1 MHPQLNN
8 KVKSGSSGFTLIE
21 LLVVIA
27 IIAILASMLL
37 PVLAKA
43 KLKALVI
50 TDMSNK
56 KQLTL
61 AWIMYT
67 GDNYETLVPNADQSV
82 TVNGTPSW
90 IPQNCHMDWSLSPNN
105 TNVTFMMTNQLGS
118 YCAGQ
123 NKIYTSPGDNFL
135 SLVQKAVGFG
145 KIANHRARSVS
156 MDAAVG
162 GDGLN
167 HPSDNGKSGYKPP
180 ASLAGTLNPFFFAT
194 KMNQL
199 RHPSES
205 WVFINEDP
213 DSIDDGILYV
223 DPKSANGNG
232 TLIEI
237 PSSYLGG
244 ACGLSFA
251 DGHAEVHK
259 WVTSAF
265 NHTVSYKQYP
275 GNPGITLTGNAD
287 LAWLAQRT
295 PSGP

>member
-1 MHPQLNN
+1 MYPQLKN
-8 KVKSGSSGFTLIE
+8 KVKSGSLGFTLIE

-43 KLKALVI
+43 KLKAQVI
-50 TDMSNK
+50 ADMSNK

-82 TVNGTPSW
+82 TVNGNPSW
-90 IPQNCHMDWSLSPNN
+90 IPQNCHMDWSPSLNN
-105 TNVTFMMTNQLGS
+105 MNITYLQTNQLGG

-123 NKIYTSPGDNFL
+123 NKIYTSPGDTFL

-145 KIANHRARSVS
+145 KIANHRARSVA

-162 GDGLN
+162 GDGWN
-167 HPSDNGKSGYKPP
+167 HPSDNGKGGYKPP
-180 ASLAGTLNPFFFAT
+180 ASLSSLNPFFFAS

-205 WVFINEDP
+205 WVFINEHP

-223 DPKSANGNG
+223 DPRSANGNG
-232 TLIEI
+232 TLIEL
-237 PSSYLGG
+237 PSAYLGN
-244 ACGLSFA
+244 ACGISFA
-251 DGHAEVHK
+251 DGHAEVHH
-259 WVTSAF
+259 WVTGAF
-265 NHTVSYKQYP
+265 NVPVIYQKQP
-275 GNPGITLTGNAD
+275 ANPGVTLTGNAD

-295 PSGP
+295 PGGP

>member
-1 MHPQLNN
+1 MHPRHNN
-8 KVKSGSSGFTLIE
+8 SAKTGSCGFTLIE

-43 KLKALVI
+43 KLKAQVI

-82 TVNGTPSW
+82 AVNGVQSW
-90 IPQNCHMDWSLSPNN
+90 IPPLCLMNWGTSMNN
-105 TNVTFMMTNQLGS
+105 MNITYLQTNQLGS

-123 NKIYTSPGDNFL
+123 NKIYTSPGDVFL
-135 SLVQKAVGFG
+135 SPIQKAVGFG
-145 KIANHRARSVS
+145 KIANHRARSVA

-162 GDGLN
+162 GDGWN
-167 HPSDNGKSGYKPP
+167 HPSDNGKPGYKPP
-180 ASLAGTLNPFFFAT
+180 ASLSSLNPFFFAT

-213 DSIDDGILYV
+213 DSIDDGIMYV
-223 DPKSANGNG
+223 DPRTADGSG

-259 WVTSAF
+259 WVTTAF